1 MTKMNP
7 VHSTL
12 ASEEDNPKYH
22 DNSDCPHFHELRD
35 NHHAAQSTGGLPKCD
50 WCKTH

>member
-7 VHSTL
+7 VHSSL
-12 ASEEDNPKYH
+12 ANEEENPKHH
-22 DNSDCPHFHELRD
+22 DDSNCPHYHELRD
-35 NHHAAQSTGGLPKCD
+35 NGHVAQGAGGLPKCD